1 MRQLRVFWAM
11 MILALSI
18 AVGATPPPQ
27 LVILGAGA
35 NPQTGL
41 VTIVGI
47 NLGGSAATV
56 QVSGQTL
63 AIQSASDT
71 QIVATMP
78 SLAAGTY
85 LLKVSRGP
93 ATVEQD
99 TFSLSIGSGGAGGDI
114 DSITAGPGLTGGGTS
129 GAVTLA
135 VDTSFLD
142 GNYARLDAPNNFL
155 DSQQIHRSVSI
166 SDDGFQG
173 RTSLSVESND
183 PDERVFQSLSYA
195 TTGCNSAIVA
205 QTNSEC
211 SAAVGGTAFAPTGGS
226 GGVFESRGDG
236 GRGVHGYHAHP

>member
-56 QVSGQTL
+56 QISGQTL
-63 AIQSASDT
+63 AIQSSSDT

-78 SLAAGTY
+78 SLVAGTY

-99 TFSLSIGSGGAGGDI
+99 TFSLSVGSGGSGGDI
-114 DSITAGPGLTGGGTS
+114 DSVTAGPGLTGGGIS
-129 GAVTLA
+129 GDVTLA
-135 VDTSFLD
+135 VDGSYLD
-142 GNYARLDAPNNFL
+142 ARYARLDIPNTFL
-155 DSQQIHRSVSI
+155 
-166 SDDGFQG
+166 
-173 RTSLSVESND
+173 SN
-183 PDERVFQSLSYA
+183 
-195 TTGCNSAIVA
+195 
-205 QTNSEC
+205 
-211 SAAVGGTAFAPTGGS
+211 
-226 GGVFESRGDG
+226 
-236 GRGVHGYHAHP
+236 